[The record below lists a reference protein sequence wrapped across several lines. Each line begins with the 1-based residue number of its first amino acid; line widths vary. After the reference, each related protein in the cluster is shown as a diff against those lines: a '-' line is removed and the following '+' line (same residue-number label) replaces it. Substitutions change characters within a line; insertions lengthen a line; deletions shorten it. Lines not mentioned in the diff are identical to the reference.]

1 VIALDANGADR
12 GPEAVV
18 EGARIAGLPVT
29 LYGPAARLS
38 GAPGEVVDAPVFVTN
53 DEDPAMAVRS
63 KEDASI
69 VLAARA
75 VRERQ
80 ADALVSF
87 GSTGAALAAS
97 LFHIKRISGV
107 RRPAV
112 AALLPVPGRDLL
124 LLDAGANVEVRA
136 DELVQFAYM
145 GSVYMETVHG
155 VARPAVGLLSNGEEA
170 KKGTEQVVE
179 AHERLS
185 EAGTGLNFVG
195 NFEGT
200 DLVDSPVDVLV
211 TDGFTGNVAL
221 KVLEGTAKVV
231 GGAVRD
237 AIMSDPISKIG
248 GLLVRRKLARLSRT
262 FSAEHVGGA
271 VLLGLRGVV
280 VVGHGSS
287 SPETIATALRLARRA
302 ADERMVE
309 RTAAALEAGGALRS
323 APAGSFAGG
332 DD

>member
-1 VIALDANGADR
+1 MIALDANGADR
-12 GPEAVV
+12 GPGAVV

-29 LYGPAARLS
+29 VYGPAAEL
-38 GAPGEVVDAPVFVTN
+38 GDAPGPVVDAPVFVSN
-53 DEDPAMAVRS
+53 EEDPALAVRS

-69 VLAARA
+69 VQAARA
-75 VRERQ
+75 VADGR
-80 ADALVSF
+80 ADAVVSF
-87 GSTGAALAAS
+87 GSTGGALAAS
-97 LFHIKRISGV
+97 LFRIKRISGV

-124 LLDAGANVEVRA
+124 LLDAGANVEVRGE
-136 DELVQFAYM
+136 DLVQFAYM

-179 AHERLS
+179 AHERLKDS
-185 EAGTGLNFVG
+185 KLNFYG
-195 NFEGT
+195 NVEGT

-237 AIMSDPISKIG
+237 AIMSGTVSKVG
-248 GLLVRRKLARLSRT
+248 GLLVRRRLAPLRRR

-287 SPETIATALRLARRA
+287 SPETVATALHVARRA
-302 ADERMVE
+302 VDQRMVE
-309 RTAAALEAGGALRS
+309 RTAAALEEAGALRS

-332 DD
+332 DE